1 MSNDELTTS
10 DVLLDDTKNL
20 CNIYQS
26 NNSVNDD
33 DSDLTVLH
41 DNLYYTETEFLKLV
55 LEQGYSTSNYITVL
69 SINIANLFSKLGS
82 LKNFLA
88 NISTS
93 GNKPDIVSLVE
104 THISDCINAGYDHAA
119 LTNIIPGYK
128 FFHKGRSVKKGGGV

>member
-10 DVLLDDTKNL
+10 YVLLDDTKNL

-26 NNSVNDD
+26 NNSANDD

-88 NISTS
+88 NISTA
-93 GNKPDIVSLVE
+93 GNKPDSVLSR
-104 THISDCINAGYDHAA
+104 NAH
-119 LTNIIPGYK
+119 
-128 FFHKGRSVKKGGGV
+128 F